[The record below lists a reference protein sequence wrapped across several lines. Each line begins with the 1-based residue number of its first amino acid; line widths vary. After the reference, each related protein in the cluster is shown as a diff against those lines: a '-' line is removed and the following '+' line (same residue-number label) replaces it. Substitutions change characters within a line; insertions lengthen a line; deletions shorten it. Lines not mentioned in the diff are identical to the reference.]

1 MAYRDSKHF
10 FDRELS
16 WLAFNQR
23 VLEEAL
29 DQSTPLLDRMKFL
42 GITASNLDEFFMVRV
57 SGVQEQV
64 HASVRITSQ
73 AGYTPGQLCA
83 MIHKGAQEQMA
94 KLHSC
99 YMNDLLPAM
108 EAEKISIVPVKMLSK
123 KNYKDFRDRFYN
135 EILPILTPMAV
146 DAGHPFPRVKGLSLN
161 IIVELESNSLLKNR
175 SNQRLIAVTQVPSNT
190 TRLIEVPGTREG
202 QKFILLEEL
211 IQEHLELLFPGM
223 TVKNSACFRVTR
235 DADIEYKEIDAEDLL
250 THIEEEIRERE
261 RGSAVRLELDQNASE
276 LHEQFLTTVM
286 GLSSQQV
293 YRIHG
298 PIALQQFAF
307 AVFNTAGK
315 DHLRE
320 PVYTPSNRK
329 TVQVA
334 GSIFNKI
341 RSGDILLHH
350 PYESFTPVV
359 DFIREAASDPK
370 VLAIKQ
376 TLYRTSGDSPII
388 RALIEAAD
396 NGKQVAAL
404 VELKARF
411 DEENNIVWARQ
422 LEEAGVHIVYGLVGL
437 KTHCKASLV
446 VREENNQIRRYV
458 HLSSGNYNPSSAKL
472 YTDTGLFTCD
482 ADFCEDATALFN
494 LLTGYSTDPQWK
506 KLIVAPDDLRP
517 TVIKL
522 IQEQAALADAGKP
535 ALIRAKMNSLVDT
548 EIIVELYKASREG
561 VKIELCI
568 RGVCCLRPGV
578 PGLSENITV
587 FSIVDRFLEH
597 SRCFIFGADDETA
610 RVFVSSA
617 DWMDRNMDRRVETMF
632 PIEDVNAKNRI
643 IQEVFGYSARDNV
656 KARYLSQDGIYR
668 KRSLSPN
675 ERPFRSQQLLM
686 DLEDYGTP
694 IPFRSSNTLSQEQ
707 LAQQL
712 ADAIPDSP
720 PISTRK
726 KGRFSKQ
733 ESRSTP
739 GALEKLNRE
748 PDSDPQ
754 DLSNEPN
761 QP

>member
-29 DQSTPLLDRMKFL
+29 DQTTPLLDRVKFL

-64 HASVRITSQ
+64 YASVRITSQ
-73 AGYTPGQLCA
+73 AGYTPGQLYS
-83 MIHKGAQEQMA
+83 MIHKRAQEQMA
-94 KLHSC
+94 QLHGC
-99 YMNDLLPAM
+99 FMGELLAAL
-108 EAEKISIVPVKMLSK
+108 ELEKISIVQPKLLSK
-123 KNYKDFRDRFYN
+123 KCYKDFRDRFYN
-135 EILPILTPMAV
+135 DIFPTLTPMAV

-161 IIVELESNSLLKNR
+161 IIVELKSNNLLKNR
-175 SNQRLIAVTQVPSNT
+175 SNQRLVAVMQVPSNMP
-190 TRLIEVPGTREG
+190 RLIEVPGTREG
-202 QKFILLEEL
+202 QRYILLEDL
-211 IQEHLELLFPGM
+211 IQEHLDLLFPGM
-223 TVKNSACFRVTR
+223 EVKNSACFRVTR

-250 THIEEEIRERE
+250 THIQEEIRERE
-261 RGSAVRLELDQNASE
+261 RGLAVRLELDSDASE
-276 LHEQFLTTVM
+276 LHENFLTSVL
-286 GLSSQQV
+286 GLTSQQV
-293 YRIHG
+293 YRIQG

-307 AVFNTAGK
+307 SLFNIPGK

-320 PVYTPSNRK
+320 AVYTSTLRK
-329 TVQVA
+329 HVQVP
-334 GSIFNKI
+334 GSIFAKI
-341 RSGDILLHH
+341 RNGDILLHH

-437 KTHCKASLV
+437 KTHCKAALV

-482 ADFCEDATALFN
+482 PDFCEDATALFN

-506 KLIVAPDDLRP
+506 KLIVAPDDLRD
-517 TVIKL
+517 TVMKL
-522 IQEQAALADAGKP
+522 IQEQANLADQGKP
-535 ALIRAKMNSLVDT
+535 AMIRAKMNSLVDT
-548 EIIVELYKASREG
+548 DIIVELYKASREG
-561 VKIELCI
+561 VKIELCV

-597 SRCFIFGADDETA
+597 SRCFIFGADDEKA
-610 RVFVSSA
+610 KVFVSSA

-632 PIEDVNAKNRI
+632 PIEDAIARRRI
-643 IQEVFGYSARDNV
+643 IDEVFGYSRRDNV
-656 KARYLSQDGIYR
+656 KARYLSHDGTYNKR
-668 KRSLSPN
+668 KVEESEPRV
-675 ERPFRSQQLLM
+675 RSQQMLM
-686 DLEDYGTP
+686 DLEVYGTTSP
-694 IPFRSSNTLSQEQ
+694 RPAALHSQEV
-707 LAQQL
+707 LAQKL
-712 ADAIPDSP
+712 VDAIPLSP
-720 PISTRK
+720 TMSLRK
-726 KGRFSKQ
+726 KPRPSKFP
-733 ESRSTP
+733 SSLPAAYTVKKSD
-739 GALEKLNRE
+739 LEPIENSE
-748 PDSDPQ
+748 AD
-754 DLSNEPN
+754 
-761 QP
+761 